1 MLPLLLRCDGKCGCH
16 VFSFFTLLVPLVR
29 YRYMS
34 TRYMR
39 IPFYDVRMQIEF
51 LKSGGLKNISKDT
64 VQ

>member
-1 MLPLLLRCDGKCGCH
+1 
-16 VFSFFTLLVPLVR
+16 
-29 YRYMS
+29 MS